1 MKQNET
7 TLEYACE
14 NAWDLYG
21 KENNDKIFAFAQT
34 YKQFLNRSKTER
46 EFVAESV
53 AVLERN
59 GFVNADRTATLKA
72 GDKVYRIIRGKGLV
86 ISVIGSEPI
95 VNGMNVLGAHI
106 DSPRIDLKPVPLYED
121 GNMALFKTHYYGG
134 IKKYQWTT
142 TPLALHGVVYNQAG
156 ERIDICIGESKDDPV
171 FTINELLIHLSEEQM
186 ARSAAE
192 AIKGEELNL
201 LVGGI
206 PCEDKEAKNRVKA
219 AVLAL
224 LNEKYGIIEKDLI
237 TAELTLVPAQ
247 KTKDVGFDRAFVGG
261 YGQDDRVCGFASL
274 AAMLEVENP
283 SRTCVCILTD
293 KEEVGSMGNSGAQSR
308 LYENAFMELMVKSY
322 GKCTEWEF
330 RNCLANSFMLSSDVS
345 SAFDP
350 TYASAHDKLNATY
363 AGKGLAVMKYVG
375 AKGKGGSN
383 DANSEYFHA
392 VIDVLEKNDVPW
404 QVGEI
409 GRVDL
414 GGGGT
419 IAAYMANM
427 GMDVIDCGVPVLS
440 MHSTF
445 EVTSKVDIYSAYEA
459 YVTFLMCMR

>member
-1 MKQNET
+1 MMQNE
-7 TLEYACE
+7 LNYACE
-14 NAWDLYG
+14 SAWDLYG
-21 KENNDKIFAFAQT
+21 KENNEKIFAFSQT
-34 YKQFLNRSKTER
+34 YKQFLNRAKTER

-59 GFVNADRTATLKA
+59 GFVNADHTAALKA

-86 ISVIGSEPI
+86 ASVIGTEPM
-95 VNGMNVLGAHI
+95 VNGLNVLGAHI
-106 DSPRIDLKPVPLYED
+106 DSPRIDLKPIPVYED
-121 GNMALFKTHYYGG
+121 GEMAFFKTHYYGG

-142 TPLALHGVVYNQAG
+142 TPLAIHGVMYNKAG
-156 ERIDICIGESKDDPV
+156 EKIDICVGESKDDPV
-171 FTINELLIHLSEEQM
+171 FTINELLIHLSEEQL
-186 ARSAAE
+186 ARTAAD

-206 PCEDKEAKNRVKA
+206 PCEDKEAKSRVKT

-224 LNEKYGIIEKDLI
+224 LNEKYGITEKDFI
-237 TAELTLVPAQ
+237 TAELSLVPAQ
-247 KTKDVGFDRAFVGG
+247 KAKDVGFDRAFVGG
-261 YGQDDRVCGFASL
+261 YGQDDRVCGFTSL
-274 AAMLEVENP
+274 AAILAVENP
-283 SRTCVCILTD
+283 ARTSVCILTD
-293 KEEVGSMGNSGAQSR
+293 KEEVGSMGSTGAQSR
-308 LYENAFMELMVKSY
+308 LYENALMELMVKSY

-350 TYASAHDKLNATY
+350 TFGSAHDKMNATY
-363 AGKGLAVMKYVG
+363 AGKGLAIMKYVG

-392 VIDVLEKNDVPW
+392 IVDLFDKNNVPW
-404 QVGEI
+404 QTGEI

-419 IAAYMANM
+419 IAAFMANM

-459 YVTFLMCMR
+459 YLTFLMCMR